1 MFYPYQ
7 HNLGDVPVMHQP
19 SGAIVVHPGTALTMT
34 GGKLA
39 LATGT
44 TKPTYISLYEGG
56 DTAVEDGK
64 VIPVEPVYPSTVFET
79 TLTEASASLKAG
91 TAYTISADGASIT
104 TTTADGVAE
113 VVNFD
118 GKAVG
123 DKVRVRFA

>member
-1 MFYPYQ
+1 M
-7 HNLGDVPVMHQP
+7 NLNAD
-19 SGAIVVHPGTALTMT
+19 IVFDNLPPEMNARMAGPKVLD
-34 GGKLA
+34 LA
-39 LATGT
+39 LRR
-44 TKPTYISLYEGG
+44 PELYEGG
-56 DTAVEDGK
+56 DAAVEDGK